1 MSIIGTRIVIDT
13 NIFITIIGRKSP
25 NRWIFNKIITGE
37 FQLCISNEILLE
49 YEEILTKKANSLV
62 ARNIIDFLLVSPFV
76 HWIDVFYNWSLI
88 SVDKDDNKFVNCA
101 ITANAYCLLTNDKHF
116 NILKDIDFPKV
127 NIKNLKEFKK
137 EFFK

>member
-1 MSIIGTRIVIDT
+1 M
-13 NIFITIIGRKSP
+13 
-25 NRWIFNKIITGE
+25 
-37 FQLCISNEILLE
+37 
-49 YEEILTKKANSLV
+49 